1 MPTKKSKCSQ
11 LMEKCTFFYNFR
23 RNGILVLVN
32 EADWELVEKEDTV
45 LENKDKVSF
54 ISTLH
59 GG

>member
-1 MPTKKSKCSQ
+1 MPTKKNKCSQ
-11 LMEKCTFFYNFR
+11 SMEKCTLFCYFR

>member
-1 MPTKKSKCSQ
+1 MPMTKSKCSPIK
-11 LMEKCTFFYNFR
+11 EKCTFLFILR

-32 EADWELVEKEDTV
+32 EADWELADKENTV

>member
-1 MPTKKSKCSQ
+1 MPMKKSRCSQ
-11 LMEKCTFFYNFR
+11 IKEKCIFLSIFR
-23 RNGILVLVN
+23 RNGILVLLN
-32 EADWELVEKEDTV
+32 EADWELADKENTI